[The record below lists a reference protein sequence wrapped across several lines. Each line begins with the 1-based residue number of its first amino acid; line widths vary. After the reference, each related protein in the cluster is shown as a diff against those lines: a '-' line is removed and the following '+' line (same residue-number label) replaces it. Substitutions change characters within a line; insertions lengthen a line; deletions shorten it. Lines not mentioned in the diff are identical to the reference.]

1 MSLQLNVRFEGEE
14 AEREMGARG
23 RRARDLSTP
32 FRVFDRDVGQF
43 FRKRFETAGKHGGSG
58 FSGLS
63 GWKELSEETKRHRQ
77 RPVSEGGGANVG
89 GIKHPLWDTG
99 NLKASFQ
106 EVGGESIRQIDRDRY
121 IRGSRVPY
129 AVYHQEGRGVPQR
142 RIVPEEM
149 PDFMMRRLTRLM
161 ERWVADGDVD
171 SVPGIPGA

>member
-1 MSLQLNVRFEGEE
+1 MSLQLDVRFDADEVQT
-14 AEREMGARG
+14 EMSARG
-23 RRARDLSTP
+23 KRARDLSTP

-43 FRKRFETAGKHGGSG
+43 FRKRFETAGKHGGGG

-63 GWKELSEETKRHRQ
+63 GWKELSEETKERR
-77 RPVSEGGGANVG
+77 RKPLSEGGTPNIG
-89 GIKHPLWDTG
+89 GVKHPLWDTG

-106 EVGGESIRQIDRDRY
+106 EVGGESVRNIERDRY

-129 AVYHQEGRGVPQR
+129 AIYHQEGRGVPKR
-142 RIVPEEM
+142 EIVPDEM
-149 PDFMMRRLTRLM
+149 PRFMMRRLTRLV